1 MASSPNLGIPYV
13 EQGQSQKEVTMNEA
27 ITILDAVIGGGVLD
41 KDLSTPPGSPVA
53 GSRYIIGPS
62 PTGAWAGKANQIA
75 YYFSGGWR
83 YIVPGNTWFLWVAD
97 EGIMYAFNGTAWVV
111 ASVSSGGTMFGIN
124 TTPDTTNRLS
134 VNSDAVLLNHNG
146 TSMQCK
152 VNKNAAGNSAS
163 FLFQTG
169 FSGRAEFGTLG
180 DDNFTLK
187 SSPDGSTW
195 LDVIKMMAATGRVA
209 LKSIGAGQTAAGTNQ
224 GTAFAIVKSL
234 TEFTT
239 VAASTGG
246 RLPTP
251 EPGEIFMVAN
261 KGANALAVYPPSGAI
276 INALAA
282 NTALSVAVG
291 TARLFI
297 AISAT
302 QYYSI

>member
-1 MASSPNLGIPYV
+1 MANSPNLGIPYV

-27 ITILDAVIGGGVLD
+27 ITILDAVLGGGVLD

-62 PTGAWAGKANQIA
+62 PTGAWAGKATQIA

-83 YIVPGNTWFLWVAD
+83 FIIPGNSFFVWVAD
-97 EGIMYAFNGTAWVV
+97 EGLMYSFNGTAWVI

-152 VNKNAAGNSAS
+152 VNKNAIGNSAS

-187 SSPDGSTW
+187 MSPDGSAF
-195 LDVIKMMAATGRVA
+195 LDVLKMMAATGRVA
-209 LKSIGAGQTAAGTNQ
+209 FKSIGTGLTAAGTNQ
-224 GTAFAIVKSL
+224 GTALAITKTMS
-234 TEFTT
+234 EFTT

-251 EPGEIFMVAN
+251 EAGEIFVVAN
-261 KGANALAVYPPSGAI
+261 KGANALALYPPSGANI
-276 INALAA
+276 DSLAA
-282 NTALSVAVG
+282 NAALSMAAN
-291 TARLFI
+291 TRKLFF
-297 AISAT
+297 AFTAT
-302 QYYSI
+302 QFYSL